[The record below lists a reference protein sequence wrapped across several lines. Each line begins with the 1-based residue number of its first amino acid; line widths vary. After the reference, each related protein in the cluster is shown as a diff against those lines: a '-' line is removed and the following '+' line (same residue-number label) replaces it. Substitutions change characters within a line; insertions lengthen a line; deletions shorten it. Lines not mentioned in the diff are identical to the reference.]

1 MEADASGGWHGM
13 KYQVTDYVIDTA
25 LYRISRAGDA
35 IPVEPKVFD
44 LLVYLIRHRDRVL
57 ARDELF
63 QEVWNGREVSDGTL
77 SNHIKSARK
86 VLGDSGELQKTILTI
101 RGRGYQF
108 VAPVTEIPAG
118 ARKPAEDEA
127 PAAPAVRA
135 IRKPAAPA
143 WRLPLGLGA
152 LLLAAV
158 LIGWRVL
165 APHAPPKADLPYVV
179 VVPFDVSGDAPEVW
193 QPFADQVTREVIRNL
208 RKISG
213 LRVVPTPSAFTF
225 RDNKSTE
232 HIRRQLPDVQYV
244 LDGVVSVAADNS
256 LRIIAELEDLN
267 QGRLV
272 WDKDFEGRIDDTNFF
287 AMQSGIAAAV
297 SASLKVVILKDE
309 QRALSELPTTNL
321 KAYECTWRDVRR
333 WSCSVMSPC
342 LAPLISSARPSRWT
356 RNSSPRISPEAM
368 PTARCLPT
376 SSRRS
381 KCCQRWFLRSPRRWS
396 CAPIPPRRSLR
407 SA

>member
-1 MEADASGGWHGM
+1 MGVRFRTARSATTSRVRARFSAIAASCR
-13 KYQVTDYVIDTA
+13 KPSSPSVA
-25 LYRISRAGDA
+25 AAISSLRRSR
-35 IPVEPKVFD
+35 KS
-44 LLVYLIRHRDRVL
+44 RL
-57 ARDELF
+57 ARGSL
-63 QEVWNGREVSDGTL
+63 
-77 SNHIKSARK
+77 RK
-86 VLGDSGELQKTILTI
+86 MRRPLRQRCAPSVNLPRLLG
-101 RGRGYQF
+101 
-108 VAPVTEIPAG
+108 AC
-118 ARKPAEDEA
+118 
-127 PAAPAVRA
+127 
-135 IRKPAAPA
+135 
-143 WRLPLGLGA
+143 PLGLGA

-179 VVPFDVSGDAPEVW
+179 VVPFDVSSDAPEVW

-267 QGRLV
+267 QRRLV

-376 SSRRS
+376 SSRHQNTAS
-381 KCCQRWFLRSPRRWS
+381 GGFFDLRGAGAAPRFRRGALFARPDLCDGLALEGCVDRAECS
-396 CAPIPPRRSLR
+396 EIARPDAGADGTGFCAVLLRPRRSGKGEELAGR
-407 SA
+407 RQPAGPAQS